1 MKAPGAHARDQMPS
15 PSQRARRPGQLVLR
29 PDLEVTGIQVF
40 SATMPAQRANLGEV
54 VTAWIAAHPNIKIVD
69 VTVTQSSDSD
79 FHCLSITLTY
89 WERASTR

>member
-1 MKAPGAHARDQMPS
+1 
-15 PSQRARRPGQLVLR
+15 
-29 PDLEVTGIQVF
+29 
-40 SATMPAQRANLGEV
+40 MPAQRANLGEV